1 MSWCSSQTCQLHE
14 AIFMQRFLFDQGLN
28 QTIHH
33 RSARGE
39 KSDSLIKR
47 LLGQG
52 TDAFVNR
59 LARAFG
65 VPRPLIKPI
74 PAQEDLGPRT
84 FQGHWTKT

>member
-14 AIFMQRFLFDQGLN
+14 AILMQCLLFDQRLN
-28 QTIHH
+28 QSIHH
-33 RSARGE
+33 SSARGE

-65 VPRPLIKPI
+65 VTRPLIKPV
-74 PAQEDLGPRT
+74 PAQENLGPWT
-84 FQGHWTKT
+84 FQGHWAKT

>member
-47 LLGQG
+47 LFGQRA
-52 TDAFVNR
+52 DAFVNR

-65 VPRPLIKPI
+65 VPRTLIEPI
-74 PAQEDLGPRT
+74 PAQEDLGPWT